1 MPILHKDFGRT
12 PEYLE
17 RMKEEL
23 KLQKE
28 EELLKEKEKKLPKGT
43 RFLPEEEK
51 KERLKELTVL
61 KKELENELF
70 SLPIARLSKKQ
81 IERKGEIEKSLNDI
95 DDEMN
100 RLSYKEVVVKI

>member
-28 EELLKEKEKKLPKGT
+28 EEFKRIRKKLPKGS

-81 IERKGEIEKSLNDI
+81 IERKGEIEKSLNEI
-95 DDEMN
+95 DDKMN

>member
-1 MPILHKDFGRT
+1 MNIFIILRIK
-12 PEYLE
+12 
-17 RMKEEL
+17 
-23 KLQKE
+23 
-28 EELLKEKEKKLPKGT
+28 
-43 RFLPEEEK
+43 K
-51 KERLKELTVL
+51 KERLKELTLL

-100 RLSYKEVVVKI
+100 RLSYKEVIIKI

>member
-1 MPILHKDFGRT
+1 
-12 PEYLE
+12 
-17 RMKEEL
+17 MKEEL

-100 RLSYKEVVVKI
+100 RLSYKEVIIKI